1 MSRLLKMKHK
11 LRQNI
16 KLIFC
21 RPMVELSFNYKK
33 YWEKRRPKRNTKVNS
48 FQKERLDWIKERII
62 AGSTVLDYGCGDGTG
77 LVYLRNETK
86 MNAIGADICSYAF
99 DYLKDKNIT
108 TIKLNSK
115 KNENLEKIIK
125 NIDYILLLEVLEHL
139 RNPETLLIKIFNSVK
154 KGVFFSIPNT
164 GYFTYRIRLLFGSFP
179 VQWRL
184 HPCEHL
190 RFWTLRDLKWWLNVL
205 GIFDNSEI
213 KVYEGIP
220 VLNKIFPSLF
230 GMGFIVFVKK

>member
-1 MSRLLKMKHK
+1 MSRLLKIKNK
-11 LRQNI
+11 FKQNF
-16 KLIFC
+16 KLIFW
-21 RPMVELSFNYKK
+21 RPTVELGFNYKK
-33 YWEKRRPKRNTKVNS
+33 YWDERRPKRNTEVTS
-48 FQKERLDWIKERII
+48 FQKKRLDWIKERII

-77 LVYLRNETK
+77 LVYLRNEINI
-86 MNAIGADICSYAF
+86 NAIGADICSYAF
-99 DYLKDKNIT
+99 DYLQDQNIT

-115 KNENLEKIIK
+115 ENENLEEIIK
-125 NIDYILLLEVLEHL
+125 KTDYILLLEVLEHL
-139 RNPETLLIKIFNSVK
+139 RDPETLLIKFVNGIK

-164 GYFTYRIRLLFGSFP
+164 GYFAYRSRLLFGSFP

-190 RFWTLRDLKWWLNVL
+190 RFWTLRDLIWWLKVL

-230 GMGFIVFVKK
+230 GMGFVVFVKK

>member
-1 MSRLLKMKHK
+1 MIGLLKIKHK
-11 LRQNI
+11 LKQTF
-16 KLIFC
+16 KLLFR
-21 RPMVELSFNYKK
+21 RPKVDLSFDYEK
-33 YWEKRRPKRNTKVNS
+33 YWKKRRPERNTEVTS
-48 FQKERLDWIKERII
+48 FQKIRLDWIKERII

-77 LVYLRNETK
+77 IVYLKNEI
-86 MNAIGADICSYAF
+86 NINGIAAEICSYAF
-99 DYLKDKNIT
+99 DYLQDENVK

-115 KNENLEKIIK
+115 ENENLEEIIK
-125 NIDYILLLEVLEHL
+125 NTDYILLLEVLEHL
-139 RNPETLLIKIFNSVK
+139 RDPETLLIKFVNAIK
-154 KGVFFSIPNT
+154 KGVFFSVPNT
-164 GYFTYRIRLLFGSFP
+164 GYFVYRIRLLFGSFP

-205 GIFDNSEI
+205 GISDNSEI

-230 GMGFIVFVKK
+230 GMGFIVFIKK